1 MELDKLILKYIWRRK
16 DSRIAK
22 TFLKKKN
29 KVRSRMG
36 REVDESS
43 SPGPA
48 RGHGKEPEGRSIGW
62 HPRGAAGPT
71 RGEWPVAPFPVI

>member
-29 KVRSRMG
+29 KVRR
-36 REVDESS
+36 
-43 SPGPA
+43 PA
-48 RGHGKEPEGRSIGW
+48 LPDIKNYYK
-62 HPRGAAGPT
+62 
-71 RGEWPVAPFPVI
+71 V